1 MIKSGGEWI
10 SSVDLENALA
20 GKYTRNLPLLVHYGH
35 ILTGCLWFTALPGV
49 QMACVVAMP
58 HPRWDERPVA
68 IVQMAPGQE
77 GNAPTKEEMDDYLLN
92 TPDSRGLK
100 FAKFQLPD
108 EILVWEAIPM
118 TSTGK
123 MSKKDARD
131 ALQKDGYE
139 LPSMRASL

>member
-1 MIKSGGEWI
+1 M
-10 SSVDLENALA
+10 
-20 GKYTRNLPLLVHYGH
+20 T
-35 ILTGCLWFTALPGV
+35 
-49 QMACVVAMP
+49 CVVAMP

-68 IVQMAPGQE
+68 IVQMAPGKTAAD
-77 GNAPTKEEMDDYLLN
+77 APTKEEVDAHLLSA
-92 TPDSRGLK
+92 TDSRGLT

-131 ALQKDGYE
+131 ALMTGGYQ
-139 LPSMRASL
+139 LPSLRAKL